1 MNGTKMMRKPCF
13 FLKKYGVGTGI
24 LVFKARVFLL
34 GGIQGF
40 ENAHVQKQI
49 LPLPAEKL

>member
-1 MNGTKMMRKPCF
+1 MTNTKMMRTPCF
-13 FLKKYGVGTGI
+13 FPYGVGTGI

-40 ENAHVQKQI
+40 EHAHVQKEI